1 MKDDEGNGMGRMIG
15 SGVLLAVMLM
25 GAAPLAADEVHT
37 VAQLNQAPAELA
49 GEEVRLEG
57 IVGRVNDD
65 IMGRNFIHL
74 VDGTGSEGDYIT
86 ITSTERPE
94 AGDRVSVTGTLIL
107 DRDFGAGYTYPVII
121 EGARFSER

>member
-1 MKDDEGNGMGRMIG
+1 MRRVIG
-15 SGVLLAVMLM
+15 SGVVLLAMLA
-25 GAAPLAADEVHT
+25 GGVPAQADELHT
-37 VAQLNQAPAELA
+37 VEQLSQAPAELE

-57 IVGRVNDD
+57 IVGRVNED
-65 IMGRNFIHL
+65 IMGRNFIHF

-86 ITSTERPE
+86 ITSTELPE
-94 AGDRVSVTGTLIL
+94 VGDRVSVTGTLIL